1 MKRIGEWIGAWKA
14 DRERAAIERRLEA
27 AAAEGRAL
35 RDEVEEWAASGRE
48 RPALVGTTESLSFRE
63 LYERAN
69 RWSRFAIVQGIGS
82 AEPVALF
89 FSARPERTAAWL
101 GLSAVAAVPTLVDP
115 SLDAEDVARA
125 IDALKPRRLVVEGA
139 LLPLF
144 EAAARHMGHPCEV
157 WVHGPHDMAYQRLDE
172 MLDNLSAVRLVG
184 RDRRRI
190 DRDMPCLALVARD
203 ADDGRIRV
211 FHVDHG
217 RLAALLVE
225 LPALFGLG
233 RDDTLATRETTAS
246 LESLIA
252 PLAALSAGAACRLVG
267 LDDGLDGVAAT
278 VLHRDVAPF
287 GPVDLPV
294 IVAGTPTPDE
304 PAHPSL
310 RRWRLLRDGET
321 IALHLDGTAITLPG
335 GAGAMRS

>member
-14 DRERAAIERRLEA
+14 DRERAALERRLEA

-35 RDEVEEWAASGRE
+35 RDEVEEWAAAGRD
-48 RPALVGTTESLSFRE
+48 RPALVGAGETLSFRG

-69 RWSRFAIVQGIGS
+69 RWSRFAIVQGVAS

-115 SLDAEDVARA
+115 SLEPEDVARA

-157 WVHGPHDMAYQRLDE
+157 WVHGAHDMAYQRLDE
-172 MLDNLSAVRLVG
+172 TLDGLSAVRLAG

-190 DRDMPCLALVARD
+190 ERDMPCVALVARD
-203 ADDGRIRV
+203 GDDGRIRV

-225 LPALFGLG
+225 LPTLFGLG
-233 RDDTLATRETTAS
+233 RDDRLAARETVAS
-246 LESLIA
+246 LESLVA
-252 PLAALSAGAACRLVG
+252 PLAALSAGAVCRLIGV
-267 LDDGLDGVAAT
+267 DDGLDGVEAT
-278 VLHRDVAPF
+278 ILHRDTAPF
-287 GPVDLPV
+287 GPVDLPA
-294 IVAGTPTPDE
+294 IVAGAPAPDDA
-304 PAHPSL
+304 AHASL
-310 RRWRLLRDGET
+310 RRWRLMRDGEV
-321 IALHLDGTAITLPG
+321 IALHLDGMAVALPAG
-335 GAGAMRS
+335 VGAMRS

>member
-14 DRERAAIERRLEA
+14 DRERAAVERRLEA

-35 RDEVEEWAASGRE
+35 RDEVEEWAAAGRE
-48 RPALVGTTESLSFRE
+48 RPALVGTGETLSFRE

-69 RWSRFAIVQGIGS
+69 RWSRFAIVQGVAS

-115 SLDAEDVARA
+115 SLDAEDIARA
-125 IDALKPRRLVVEGA
+125 IDALKPRRLVVEGG
-139 LLPLF
+139 LLPRF

-157 WVHGPHDMAYQRLDE
+157 WVHGPHDMAYPRLDE
-172 MLDNLSAVRLVG
+172 TLDGLSAVRLVG

-225 LPALFGLG
+225 LPTLFGLG
-233 RDDTLATRETTAS
+233 RDDRLAARETSTS

-252 PLAALSAGAACRLVG
+252 PLAALSAGATCRLLGADDG
-267 LDDGLDGVAAT
+267 LDDGAAT
-278 VLHRDVAPF
+278 VLHRDAAPF
-287 GPVDLPV
+287 GPADLPV
-294 IVAGTPTPDE
+294 IVAGS
-304 PAHPSL
+304 PAADDADHPAL
-310 RRWRLLRDGET
+310 RRWRLRRDGDA
-321 IALHLDGTAITLPG
+321 IALHLDGMAIALPG
-335 GAGAMRS
+335 GVGAMRS